1 MSNKEEKQRG
11 LQVFNFNKNE
21 GATIR
26 VQVKDGN
33 PWFVAKDVCRVLDI
47 ANHIDAVSRLD
58 DDEKGGSVL
67 PTQFGE
73 KEINMVS
80 ESGLYHLIFQSRK
93 PEAKKFRK
101 WVTGEVLPA
110 LRKTGRYEMAKASMD
125 SDSVDLRD
133 QPYEQLHYMDG
144 LVRVVML
151 DGEAWYSINDIH
163 RCIGSRTESSQ
174 SVKRLNAKRE
184 LAKKIFLF
192 GMTHPGW
199 FTTKLGVQL
208 ILSASQK
215 MKGSGQLMLDF
226 KDEEGK

>member
-226 KDEEGK
+226 KYEEGK